1 MTKTVAQIV
10 KRLVTALLNDA
21 GPMPIPSWDG
31 SFLGTPGENASFFET
46 LSAAQDMAGD
56 SPHVVGQKLRARD
69 MPTLI
74 WTHSS

>member
-10 KRLVTALLNDA
+10 KPLVTA
-21 GPMPIPSWDG
+21 
-31 SFLGTPGENASFFET
+31 FLET
-46 LSAAQDMAGD
+46 LSATQDMAGD

-74 WTHSS
+74 WTHTS